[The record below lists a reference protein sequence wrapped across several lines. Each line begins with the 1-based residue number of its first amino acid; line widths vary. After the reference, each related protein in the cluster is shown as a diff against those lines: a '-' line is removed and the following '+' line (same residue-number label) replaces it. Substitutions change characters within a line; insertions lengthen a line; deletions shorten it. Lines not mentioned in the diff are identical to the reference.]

1 MSWLFGV
8 VYNNNFKIN
17 DNIIKKLKSTEFTS
31 HYNLA
36 LLVSYY
42 LGYDTLKYFDTSKA
56 YINGNELSGNGGY
69 IEYDLKTNK
78 YQIK

>member
-1 MSWLFGV
+1 
-8 VYNNNFKIN
+8 
-17 DNIIKKLKSTEFTS
+17 
-31 HYNLA
+31 
-36 LLVSYY
+36 VSYY